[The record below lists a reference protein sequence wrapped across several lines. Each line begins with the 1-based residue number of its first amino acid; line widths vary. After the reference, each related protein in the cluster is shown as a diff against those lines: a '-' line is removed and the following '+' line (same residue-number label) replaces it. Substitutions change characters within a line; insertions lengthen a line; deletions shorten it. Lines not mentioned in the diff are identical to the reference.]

1 MGVGIQIQYAK
12 VRTNT
17 GFTVYG
23 TLVLPAPAWQATSV
37 LTHSR
42 ARGGCAG
49 SPSHTGAHRL
59 T

>member
-23 TLVLPAPAWQATSV
+23 TLVLPAPA
-37 LTHSR
+37 
-42 ARGGCAG
+42 
-49 SPSHTGAHRL
+49 
-59 T
+59 